1 MQSMTENQ
9 IGKEIVDSV
18 LKVHRHL
25 GPGLLE
31 SVYESVLVYELNKRG
46 LKTERQKNIPVKYDG
61 QLLEVGF
68 RADIIVEDK
77 VLLELKSI
85 ESIHDV
91 HKKQALTYL
100 KLSGIKL
107 GYLINFNV
115 SLVKDGIVRIAN
127 GLDENP
133 TQVIL

>member
-1 MQSMTENQ
+1 MHDMTENQ
-9 IGKEIVDSV
+9 IGKEVIDASIN
-18 LKVHRHL
+18 VHRQL

-31 SVYESVLVYELNKRG
+31 SVYENVLAYELAKRG
-46 LKTERQKNIPVKYDG
+46 LKTERQKDVPVHYDG
-61 QLLEVGF
+61 HLLEVGF
-68 RADIIVEDK
+68 RADLIIEGK

-91 HKKQALTYL
+91 HKKQTLTYL

-115 SLVKDGIVRIAN
+115 SLLKEGIVRIVN
-127 GLDENP
+127 GLEENP
-133 TQVIL
+133 R